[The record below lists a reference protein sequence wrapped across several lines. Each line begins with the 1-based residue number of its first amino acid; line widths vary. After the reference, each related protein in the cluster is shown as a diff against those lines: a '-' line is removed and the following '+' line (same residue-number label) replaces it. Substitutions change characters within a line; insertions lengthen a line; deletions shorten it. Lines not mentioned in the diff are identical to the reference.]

1 MDAHQISRSKTL
13 MRLGHSG
20 KTQDGE
26 EKTIKSFSTRDNS
39 GEETEILGAE
49 KNAAVRELGDLM
61 DRRFSPSSTTETLLT
76 PPPSSLPVSI
86 NENSKGK
93 GGFVKRSNTLREFI
107 RSPSF
112 LSRNSDNSAK
122 EKEKNRAPP
131 IVTRGLDSLQRN
143 SSQRE
148 MARSAS
154 DPAFVAD
161 DGSGAR
167 TAPVEGYRGQLQ
179 HGSRG
184 LDIDSAQHEQHKE
197 LSPLRPKRTDG
208 RYNTSRE
215 LHVKQIYTPVQMQR
229 SASALPSLETKVEA
243 ASPQFRSAPAGSGME
258 SRPIALQKDDS
269 SIYSRAS
276 GVTGRFPDGAVG
288 PALIFQIDEPKATA
302 GSKEKSRTEVRM
314 TELYEGYYGLGD
326 LNDEDEVGKVP
337 VPPLPAAHF
346 FKQGRDKRQPSPE
359 PSTRP
364 SAAVL
369 MQNLEKLRI
378 RQGEMQQSESDTR
391 ASPASSSQGS
401 PTVTMPY
408 VSPESATR
416 SLCSPYHLTPGGSAG
431 EQKIQPAFRRSP
443 LNSSTYDDE
452 DTMGVDMQSIRIK
465 VRQHH
470 RTTRKT
476 GNS

>member
-1 MDAHQISRSKTL
+1 M
-13 MRLGHSG
+13 GYSG
-20 KTQDGE
+20 NTKDGE

-39 GEETEILGAE
+39 ADETEILGPE

-61 DRRFSPSSTTETLLT
+61 DRRFSPSSTTETLLS
-76 PPPSSLPVSI
+76 PPPASFPVSI
-86 NENSKGK
+86 SENSKGK

-112 LSRNSDNSAK
+112 LRRDSDNSAK
-122 EKEKNRAPP
+122 DKEKNRAPP

-161 DGSGAR
+161 DGNGAR

-179 HGSRG
+179 HGGRG
-184 LDIDSAQHEQHKE
+184 LDSAPGQYEQHKE
-197 LSPLRPKRTDG
+197 LSPLRPKRADG

-215 LHVKQIYTPVQMQR
+215 LPVKQVYTPVQMQR
-229 SASALPSLETKVEA
+229 SASALPSLETSVEA
-243 ASPQFRSAPAGSGME
+243 PSPHFRSAPAGGGME
-258 SRPIALQKDDS
+258 SQPLAVQKDDS
-269 SIYSRAS
+269 SIYSHVS
-276 GVTGRFPDGAVG
+276 GLTGKFPEGAVG
-288 PALIFQIDEPKATA
+288 PALVFQVDEPKATA
-302 GSKEKSRTEVRM
+302 GHKGKSRTEVRM

-326 LNDEDEVGKVP
+326 NNDVDEAGMVP
-337 VPPLPAAHF
+337 VPPLPAAHSF
-346 FKQGRDKRQPSPE
+346 THGRDKRQPSPE

-364 SAAVL
+364 SAALL

-378 RQGEMQQSESDTR
+378 QQGEAQQSGSDTR
-391 ASPASSSQGS
+391 ASPASSFQGS

-416 SLCSPYHLTPGGSAG
+416 SLSSPYHLTPGGSAD
-431 EQKIQPAFRRSP
+431 EQKRQPAFRRSP
-443 LNSSTYDDE
+443 LNSSSYDDE
-452 DTMGVDMQSIRIK
+452 EPLDIDMQSIRVK
-465 VRQHH
+465 VRQ
-470 RTTRKT
+470 RPRRNAKQR
-476 GNS
+476 

>member
-1 MDAHQISRSKTL
+1 M
-13 MRLGHSG
+13 GHG
-20 KTQDGE
+20 GNTKDGE

-39 GEETEILGAE
+39 ADETEILGPE

-61 DRRFSPSSTTETLLT
+61 DRRFSPSSTTETLLS
-76 PPPSSLPVSI
+76 PPLSSLPVSI
-86 NENSKGK
+86 GENSKGK

-122 EKEKNRAPP
+122 DKEKNRAPP

-143 SSQRE
+143 ASQRE

-161 DGSGAR
+161 DGNGAR

-184 LDIDSAQHEQHKE
+184 LDSAPGPHEQQKE
-197 LSPLRPKRTDG
+197 LSPLRPIRTDG

-215 LHVKQIYTPVQMQR
+215 LPVKQIYTPVQMQR
-229 SASALPSLETKVEA
+229 SASALPSVETKVEA
-243 ASPQFRSAPAGSGME
+243 TSPHFRSAPAGGAMDI
-258 SRPIALQKDDS
+258 RPPALQKDDS

-276 GVTGRFPDGAVG
+276 GVTGKFPDGAVG
-288 PALIFQIDEPKATA
+288 PALVFQMDEPKA
-302 GSKEKSRTEVRM
+302 GVGHREKSRTEVRM

-326 LNDEDEVGKVP
+326 NNDEDEAGMVP
-337 VPPLPAAHF
+337 VPPLPAAHS
-346 FKQGRDKRQPSPE
+346 FKQGREKRQPSPE
-359 PSTRP
+359 TSARP
-364 SAAVL
+364 SPALL

-378 RQGEMQQSESDTR
+378 QQGETQQSGSDTR
-391 ASPASSSQGS
+391 TSPASSFLGS
-401 PTVTMPY
+401 PTITMPY

-416 SLCSPYHLTPGGSAG
+416 SLSSPYHLTPGGSAD
-431 EQKIQPAFRRSP
+431 EQKRQPAFRRSP
-443 LNSSTYDDE
+443 LNSSSYDD
-452 DTMGVDMQSIRIK
+452 DDPVDIDIQSIRVK
-465 VRQHH
+465 VRQRHQGKG
-470 RTTRKT
+470 RF
-476 GNS
+476 GDG